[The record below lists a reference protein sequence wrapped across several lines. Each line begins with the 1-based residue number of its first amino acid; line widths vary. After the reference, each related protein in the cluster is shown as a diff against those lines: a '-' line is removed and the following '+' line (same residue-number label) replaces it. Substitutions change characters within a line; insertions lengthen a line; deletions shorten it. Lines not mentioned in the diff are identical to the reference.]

1 MLKDVHSLPLVFSKE
16 WVTVRKCYAKRQ
28 SDPKDVFV
36 YVWEVEEG
44 VGIMF
49 FTLWIVHMFVSF
61 YSIPKIIQYS
71 TPVLTLRRRGWGS
84 WKIALVWRLS

>member
-36 YVWEVEEG
+36 YVWEVEG
-44 VGIMF
+44 GGGDNVLYAVNCAYVCLI
-49 FTLWIVHMFVSF
+49 L
-61 YSIPKIIQYS
+61 QYS
-71 TPVLTLRRRGWGS
+71 QDHTILNPCFD
-84 WKIALVWRLS
+84 A